1 MRPALNLRIGLIATI
16 AVAAPAT
23 GSQPPWQPV
32 RDFGGATLL
41 NERELES
48 WTIRRLDEPLMPI
61 RGQTIVSFDIDTT
74 GRATNCLIEMP
85 SGSRALDGVLCPILV
100 KRAKF
105 APARSADGMPVTAK
119 ARLSIQLWPAD
130 N

>member
-1 MRPALNLRIGLIATI
+1 MVAIA
-16 AVAAPAT
+16 AAPAA
-23 GSQPPWQPV
+23 GSQPPWLPI

-41 NERELES
+41 NERDLES
-48 WTIRRLDEPLMPI
+48 WTIRRLDEPLMPV

-74 GRATNCLIEMP
+74 GRAANCFVEKS
-85 SGSRALDGVLCPILV
+85 SGNRALDGVLCPILE

-105 APARSADGMPVTAK
+105 TPARSTDGMPVTAK
-119 ARLSIQLWPAD
+119 ARLSIQLWPTE

>member
-1 MRPALNLRIGLIATI
+1 MKPVLSSLIVAIALT
-16 AVAAPAT
+16 APAAA
-23 GSQPPWQPV
+23 SQPPWQPV

-41 NERELES
+41 NEHELET
-48 WTIRRLDEPLMPI
+48 WTMRRLDEPLMPV

-74 GRATNCLIEMP
+74 GRAANCVVEKS
-85 SGSRALDGVLCPILV
+85 SGNRSLDGVLCPILV

-105 APARSADGMPVTAK
+105 TPARSTDGTPVMAK